1 MSGDNDTGMT
11 KQELASAF
19 QFEGLTRSNAYD
31 PEWVIENMMG
41 PNVMWLTESLSQVM
55 RLEPGMRVL
64 DMGCGKA
71 VSSIFLAKEFGL
83 QVWAADLWIDPSDN
97 LERIRAFDLDDQVFP
112 IRVEAHDIPFASD
125 FFDAIV
131 SMDSYHYYGADALYL
146 RNRFSRLVRPGGQ
159 IGIVVPGLTKEF
171 PLASPPTHLQ
181 PFWDSDFWSFHSPD
195 WWRRNW
201 ERSGVVEVERA
212 DMIPD
217 GWKLWLTSAE
227 VSDRWLGKKDTT
239 VDEAELMR
247 VDEGRHL
254 GFTRMVAR
262 RNPSA

>member
-1 MSGDNDTGMT
+1 MGMN
-11 KQELASAF
+11 KQELAQAF
-19 QFEGLTRSNAYD
+19 QIEGLTRSTAYD
-31 PEWVIENMMG
+31 PEWVIQNMMG

-55 RLEPGMRVL
+55 KLEPGMRVL

-112 IRVEAHDIPFASD
+112 IRVEAHDIPFASG
-125 FFDAIV
+125 FFDAFV
-131 SMDSYHYYGADALYL
+131 SIDAYHYFGADDLYL
-146 RNRFSRLVRPGGQ
+146 RDLFARLVRPCGQ
-159 IGIVVPGLTKEF
+159 IGIVVPGLTQEI
-171 PLASPPTHLQ
+171 PSASPPEHLR
-181 PFWDSDFWSFHSPD
+181 PYWHSSFWSFHSPD

-212 DMIPD
+212 DLVPN
-217 GWKLWLTSAE
+217 GWKLWLKSVE
-227 VSDRWLGKKDTT
+227 VSDRWQGEKASA
-239 VDEAELMR
+239 VDEAEMMR
-247 VDEGRHL
+247 VDKGRHL